1 MITLEILEEYQTQVK
16 TQGIENAAVTAL
28 RHQSIFD
35 AAELTIVITDD
46 EQLRKLNL
54 EFRDID
60 APTDVLSF
68 PVDFLDPEN
77 EVPYLG
83 DIIISFPRARQ
94 QAETGGHSTLA
105 ELQLLTVHGILHL
118 LGHDHADPAEK
129 TEMWAAQE
137 EILQQL
143 GLDNLH
149 ITGDE

>member
-1 MITLEILEEYQTQVK
+1 MITLEISEGYQTLVEPHQ
-16 TQGIENAAVTAL
+16 IESAAVTAL
-28 RHQSIFD
+28 RHQSVFD

-54 EFRDID
+54 EYRDID
-60 APTDVLSF
+60 ASTDVLSF
-68 PVDFLDPEN
+68 TADFLDPEN

-94 QAETGGHSTLA
+94 QAEAGGHATLA

-118 LGHDHADPAEK
+118 LGHDHANPAEK
-129 TEMWAAQE
+129 NEMWAAQE
-137 EILQQL
+137 AILRQL

-149 ITGDE
+149 ITGEE